1 MSFLTLLPTFFGGHN
16 HASHPSETPSKG
28 ADLAESV
35 PLKLRSRSND
45 VVDLE
50 AQAGPAP
57 LASPRIKAHHGE
69 STARQQFQHQP
80 PSLFMTLLVVAVW
93 FASNIGIVLLNK
105 HMLGGY
111 GFRYP
116 VFLTFCHMLACV
128 ILSQASHASFLAA
141 NASGFVRVQPL
152 QSRVQ
157 FYKVSTL
164 ATTFLLS
171 VVLGNVALRYIPV
184 SFSQAMGAVT
194 PAMTALAA
202 FMLLGTME
210 QPLTYATLIPVMVG
224 IVLAAG
230 FEPALNGIGF
240 LACFGASGARAL
252 KAVLQGILL
261 SDQSEKLD
269 SMNLLRLMSPV
280 ALVLLL
286 PAIALLEPGAPS
298 VALHLLT
305 SQPGFLLL
313 IVGNS
318 SLAYIVNFTNFQ
330 ITKYTS
336 ALTLQVLG
344 CAKGVVATVVSVL
357 LFRNQVTALGA
368 LGYFLTVVGVFAYSW
383 TKKSAAK
390 Q

>member
-1 MSFLTLLPTFFGGHN
+1 MSIWTLLPNFFGGHN
-16 HASHPSETPSKG
+16 HASHPSDTPPKEAHLQET
-28 ADLAESV
+28 L
-35 PLKLRSRSND
+35 PLKLRSRGSD
-45 VVDLE
+45 AVVDLE
-50 AQAGPAP
+50 AQAGPPAV
-57 LASPRIKAHHGE
+57 ASPRIKAHHGE
-69 STARQQFQHQP
+69 NTARQHLQP
-80 PSLFMTLLVVAVW
+80 ASLHMTLLVVAVW

-128 ILSQASHASFLAA
+128 VLSQAA
-141 NASGFVRVQPL
+141 NASGLVRVQPL
-152 QSRVQ
+152 QSRQQ

-194 PAMTALAA
+194 PAMTALAT
-202 FMLLGTME
+202 FLLLGTME

-230 FEPALNGIGF
+230 FEPALNVIGF

-261 SDQSEKLD
+261 ADQSEKLD

-280 ALVLLL
+280 AMVLLL
-286 PAIALLEPGAPS
+286 PAIALLEPGAPF
-298 VALHLLT
+298 VALQLLT
-305 SQPGFLLL
+305 TQPGFLLL

-383 TKKSAAK
+383 AKRSGAK